1 MTSEAPERG
10 FGIVGTG
17 VIAAMHAA
25 AVAALPRARLAAVTD
40 VADGAAAAFAAARGC
55 AAEPGLDQLLARPDV
70 DVVCVCVPSG
80 LHAEIGVRAA
90 QAGKHLVVEK
100 PIDVTLAAADRL
112 IEAARAAG
120 VALTVIS
127 QHRFD
132 PGLIELKRL
141 LGDGALGRL
150 VLAEASTKWYR
161 TQAYYDSA
169 AWRGTWAMDGGSL
182 MNQGI
187 HYVDLLRWCMGPV
200 TEVTAVCAT
209 QAHQV
214 EVEDTALAIVR
225 FGSGAVGTI
234 LSSTAAYPGFPQR
247 LEITG
252 TDGTVI
258 VEDGRIVR
266 RGGGRRGRRGCWG
279 SWGCGRPGRD
289 RGGQPRRADRRP
301 AGRGRGG
308 ARTRRGRPGRPRR
321 ARDRPRRVR
330 VGAYRRPS
338 AAHRCA
344 GVMTVTLSGFADEIS
359 PDPREQL
366 ATLATESITHL
377 ELRSAWSVSVA
388 DLTGAQLAEFRAMLA
403 DAGVAVS
410 AIGSPIGKIPV
421 GAPIGPELDRMRRV
435 AATAR
440 ELGTTIVR
448 VFSFFIPAGEPPE
461 RYRAQVIDRMA
472 ALAEIAAGQGL
483 VLAHE
488 NEKEIFG
495 DTPGRCTD
503 LITSVNS
510 PALRATF
517 DAANFV
523 QCGVRPFSEAYG
535 PLRPHLVYLQ
545 VKDALA
551 ATGEVVPAG
560 QGDGQMR
567 ETLAALRD
575 SGFAGV
581 MSLEPHLARAGR
593 YGGFSGPEGFTLAAR
608 SLKLILNELGISWR

>member
-1 MTSEAPERG
+1 M
-10 FGIVGTG
+10 
-17 VIAAMHAA
+17 
-25 AVAALPRARLAAVTD
+25 
-40 VADGAAAAFAAARGC
+40 
-55 AAEPGLDQLLARPDV
+55 
-70 DVVCVCVPSG
+70 VCVCVPSG
-80 LHAEIGVRAA
+80 LHAEVGVRAA
-90 QAGKHLVVEK
+90 RAGKHLVVEK

-266 RGGGRRGRRGCWG
+266 RAFGAQPGAAPPGAAQPGARPGGL
-279 SWGCGRPGRD
+279 SEPPRPGRD

-301 AGRGRGG
+301 AGRDRGR
-308 ARTRRGRPGRPRR
+308 ARARRRRPGRPRR
-321 ARDRPRRVR
+321 ARDRLRRVR
-330 VGAYRRPS
+330 VGPHRP
-338 AAHRCA
+338 
-344 GVMTVTLSGFADEIS
+344 G
-359 PDPREQL
+359 
-366 ATLATESITHL
+366 
-377 ELRSAWSVSVA
+377 
-388 DLTGAQLAEFRAMLA
+388 
-403 DAGVAVS
+403 
-410 AIGSPIGKIPV
+410 
-421 GAPIGPELDRMRRV
+421 
-435 AATAR
+435 
-440 ELGTTIVR
+440 
-448 VFSFFIPAGEPPE
+448 
-461 RYRAQVIDRMA
+461 
-472 ALAEIAAGQGL
+472 GL
-483 VLAHE
+483 
-488 NEKEIFG
+488 
-495 DTPGRCTD
+495 C
-503 LITSVNS
+503 
-510 PALRATF
+510 
-517 DAANFV
+517 
-523 QCGVRPFSEAYG
+523 
-535 PLRPHLVYLQ
+535 
-545 VKDALA
+545 
-551 ATGEVVPAG
+551 
-560 QGDGQMR
+560 
-567 ETLAALRD
+567 
-575 SGFAGV
+575 
-581 MSLEPHLARAGR
+581 
-593 YGGFSGPEGFTLAAR
+593 
-608 SLKLILNELGISWR
+608 

>member
-25 AVAALPRARLAAVTD
+25 AVAALPCARLAAVT
-40 VADGAAAAFAAARGC
+40 DGAAAAFAAARGC

-200 TEVTAVCAT
+200 TEITAVCAT

-266 RGGGRRGRRGCWG
+266 RAGAGAVGALGGAADPAAIEVASHAAQIADLLAAIEEGRAPAVDGQA
-279 SWGCGRPGRD
+279 GRD
-289 RGGQPRRADRRP
+289 ALEIVRAVYES
-301 AGRGRGG
+301 
-308 ARTRRGRPGRPRR
+308 ARTGAP
-321 ARDRPRRVR
+321 VR
-330 VGAYRRPS
+330 
-338 AAHRCA
+338 
-344 GVMTVTLSGFADEIS
+344 
-359 PDPREQL
+359 
-366 ATLATESITHL
+366 
-377 ELRSAWSVSVA
+377 
-388 DLTGAQLAEFRAMLA
+388 LTGAP
-403 DAGVAVS
+403 
-410 AIGSPIGKIPV
+410 GS
-421 GAPIGPELDRMRRV
+421 
-435 AATAR
+435 
-440 ELGTTIVR
+440 
-448 VFSFFIPAGEPPE
+448 
-461 RYRAQVIDRMA
+461 
-472 ALAEIAAGQGL
+472 
-483 VLAHE
+483 
-488 NEKEIFG
+488 
-495 DTPGRCTD
+495 
-503 LITSVNS
+503 
-510 PALRATF
+510 
-517 DAANFV
+517 
-523 QCGVRPFSEAYG
+523 
-535 PLRPHLVYLQ
+535 
-545 VKDALA
+545 
-551 ATGEVVPAG
+551 
-560 QGDGQMR
+560 
-567 ETLAALRD
+567 
-575 SGFAGV
+575 
-581 MSLEPHLARAGR
+581 
-593 YGGFSGPEGFTLAAR
+593 
-608 SLKLILNELGISWR
+608 